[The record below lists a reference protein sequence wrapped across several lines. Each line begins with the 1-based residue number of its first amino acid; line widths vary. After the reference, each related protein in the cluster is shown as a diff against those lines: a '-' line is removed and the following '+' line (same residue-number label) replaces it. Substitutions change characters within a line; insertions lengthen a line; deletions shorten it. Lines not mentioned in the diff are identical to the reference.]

1 MIMMIGDG
9 DGVCDELWGIDDNNE
24 DGIGDGIENHCA
36 VGGGA

>member
-9 DGVCDELWGIDDNNE
+9 DGVCDEHWGIDDNN
-24 DGIGDGIENHCA
+24 GDGVENHCG